1 MQHALIALVPSH
13 YLFVLCL
20 LVTQAHA
27 EFIVSHRS
35 PEAEGDS
42 RQHYNNELLILAL
55 EKTKTKYGAYKLQ
68 AIPAMTT
75 PRLLSVTTSN
85 TYQNLIFELTYE
97 DKFTSKG
104 DLIYI
109 NFPIDLGIVSY
120 RVCFVNPAIKDE
132 LKQIRSIDQ
141 LKKYSIGQGIGWSD
155 VEILRANGFHVNE
168 FSNYGNIFKMVAAGR
183 IDLFLRGANELR
195 SEYNTFKNNM
205 NLIYDDSFVI
215 FYPLP
220 RFFYIAAENKL
231 AKERIEEGLK
241 IAYHDGSLKK
251 LWRKEY
257 GESIQF
263 AKLKQRKIF
272 RLKNPLIKNL
282 PDDYQKYLFDPFHE

>member
-1 MQHALIALVPSH
+1 MQHPLLVALPLY
-13 YLFVLCL
+13 YLFALCL
-20 LVTQAHA
+20 LVSQAHA

-35 PEAEGDS
+35 PETEGDL
-42 RQHYNNELLILAL
+42 RQHYNNELLTLAL
-55 EKTKTKYGAYKLQ
+55 EKTKAKYGAYKFQ

-75 PRLLSVTTSN
+75 PRLLSAATSN
-85 TYQNLIFELTYE
+85 MYQNLIFELTYE
-97 DKFTSKG
+97 DKFTAKG
-104 DLIYI
+104 DLTYI

-120 RVCFVNPAIKDE
+120 RVCFVNPAIKED
-132 LKQIRSIDQ
+132 LKQITAIEH
-141 LKKYSIGQGIGWSD
+141 LKKYTIGQGIGWSD

-195 SEYNTFKNNM
+195 SEYNTFKATM
-205 NLIYDDSFVI
+205 NLTYDESFVI

-220 RFFYIAAENKL
+220 RFFYIAAENEL
-231 AKERIEEGLK
+231 AKQRIEEGLK

-257 GESIQF
+257 GESIEF
-263 AKLKQRKIF
+263 AKLKQRKVF
-272 RLKNPLIKNL
+272 PLNNPLIKNL
-282 PDDYQKYLFDPFHE
+282 NTDYQKYLYNPFHD